1 MSATIIFDNRH
12 YVSRL
17 EQAGFTR
24 PQAEA
29 QAEMLTEYSETL
41 RAALQPLLRFYEET
55 AHKDLAT
62 RSDVLDTRL
71 EIERVRSET
80 EKVRAE
86 VEKIRADLKIDIE
99 TTRADLK
106 TDIET
111 TRAEVEKIR
120 ADLKIDIETT
130 RADLKAD
137 IETTRAEVEKVRAEL
152 KADIETT
159 RAEVEKVRA
168 ELKVDIEKVRADLK
182 SDMAKVKYDLL
193 KWQIGIGI
201 ALVAI
206 MATGFGWLGFSV
218 FPTRQREAEA
228 QRRQPRPS
236 EHTTWILRSDRPYGV
251 QRKAFQTE
259 NALVVTGSGTAG
271 TGAALTRQRIPVR
284 GGRCPD
290 DTDGPVRA
298 RRRPAG
304 YAGTVRP

>member
-106 TDIET
+106 
-111 TRAEVEKIR
+111 
-120 ADLKIDIETT
+120 
-130 RADLKAD
+130 AD
-137 IETTRAEVEKVRAEL
+137 IE
-152 KADIETT
+152 IT

-206 MATGFGWLGFSV
+206 MAKGFGWLGF
-218 FPTRQREAEA
+218 
-228 QRRQPRPS
+228 
-236 EHTTWILRSDRPYGV
+236 
-251 QRKAFQTE
+251 
-259 NALVVTGSGTAG
+259 
-271 TGAALTRQRIPVR
+271 
-284 GGRCPD
+284 
-290 DTDGPVRA
+290 
-298 RRRPAG
+298 
-304 YAGTVRP
+304 